1 MTIKIYH
8 THKDSFKKT
17 SIFYNCKSIA
27 PIFELATLKGFK
39 IDNHIVRYT
48 YIINF
53 EIYEA

>member
-8 THKDSFKKT
+8 THKDSFKKI
-17 SIFYNCKSIA
+17 SVFYNCKSIS
-27 PIFELATLKGFK
+27 PIFELSTIKGFK
-39 IDNHIVRYT
+39 IDGHTVRYT